1 LSLTKEI
8 QQLICKAEIQK
19 GNHVAEN
26 FNYFFAGE
34 LDVIS
39 VNKSGYVVE
48 LEVKISRADFKADA
62 KKKKWQWYNDNLYFG
77 KSHCPNYFIY
87 VCPDNLI
94 KEDEIKD
101 YQGLIYVKDG
111 ELTVIKKPKLI
122 HRHKHDIVKLLT
134 KMLTVNNWKAYFGA
148 QRLTILNREA
158 VASNDGEAKQKLTEV
173 FNNLNNK
180 RDKYCFQPCPNGVA
194 CECMRG

>member
-1 LSLTKEI
+1 LSLTLEL
-8 QQLICKAEIQK
+8 QQTICRAEIQK

-48 LEVKISRADFKADA
+48 FEVKISRPDFKADA
-62 KKKKWQWYNDNLYFG
+62 KKKKWQWYHDKLYG
-77 KSHCPNYFIY
+77 AKSYCPNYFIY
-87 VCPDNLI
+87 VCPEGLI
-94 KEDEIKD
+94 KENEIKD

-111 ELTVIKKPKLI
+111 EITIIKKPKLI

-134 KMLTVNNWKAYFGA
+134 KMLTTNNWKHYHGA

-158 VASNDGEAKQKLTEV
+158 KERNDVREQDKLLKSLKHI
-173 FNNLNNK
+173 NNNRNK
-180 RDKYCFQPCPNGVA
+180 GCFLHCQDCTN
-194 CECMRG
+194 CQIHT